1 MNELEQILEHIDN
14 GNNFLLSGGAGSG
27 KTYSLVQVIK
37 EVIRKNPT
45 EKVFCMTYTNSAVK
59 EIEERVNHKNLK
71 VSTIHDFI
79 WSNIK
84 HFQKEIKKSLIDLAN
99 DEESKIKIANGDD
112 VVPSTFF
119 DDTKE
124 IKYKEYLKIK
134 KGIISHEEI
143 IILSEYMFSK
153 YKKLSDILKDKYK
166 YIFVDEYQDTHKE
179 VVDILL
185 IHLKKSQRTNIIGF
199 FGDAMQSIYE
209 NGVNNIQEY
218 IDQGCLIEVQ
228 KLQNR
233 RSPRLIYELA
243 NELRTDDLIQEAS
256 EDVTAPNMDENGIV
270 KNGTIKFI
278 YSTNPDLNIIKEH
291 IGWDFDD
298 SKNVKELNLTHN
310 LIAEKAGFENLMK
323 IYDKDPILA
332 LKNSIT
338 SKIKDNKKYGKPEV
352 VFSEDATFDNVVD
365 IFQLKAR
372 KEKGKDQRLKKDI
385 LLEDSIN
392 IELYNQLK
400 DLPFSFVRKIYL
412 DKDQL
417 IDDKKQ
423 SEEDENR
430 KGSKR
435 DDLIKHLYKIQKNIS
450 LYQVQKYNEFLK
462 VTDYKITSVQ
472 DKKDLKEN
480 IHSLINVGDK
490 TIEQIIND
498 ADEKGIC
505 VIDDNLKRFIQN
517 KQYIY
522 NRVKQIKFSEF
533 QQLFE
538 YLEGKTP
545 FTTQHKTKGAEFD
558 KVLVILDNGKW
569 NDYNFEYLFNDQ
581 IFDTLNKSKQKSY
594 PKILKRTQKIFY
606 VCCTRTKEDLVVFY
620 QNPSQEVIDKSI
632 EWFGTTNVTEI

>member
-1 MNELEQILEHIDN
+1 MNELEQILEHIEN

-37 EVIRKNPT
+37 EVIEKNPA

-84 HFQKEIKKSLIDLAN
+84 HFQKEIKKSLIYLAN
-99 DEESKIKIANGDD
+99 NDESKIKIDNGDD
-112 VVPSTFF
+112 DIPSTFF
-119 DDTKE
+119 DNTDA
-124 IKYKEYLKIK
+124 IQYKEFLKIK
-134 KGIISHEEI
+134 EGIISHDEI
-143 IILSEYMFSK
+143 IVLSEYMFRT

-166 YIFVDEYQDTHKE
+166 FVFVDEYQDTHKE

-185 IHLKKSQRTNIIGF
+185 IHLRESQRTNIIGF

-218 IDQGCLIEVQ
+218 IDQGYLIEVQ

-243 NELRTDDLIQEAS
+243 NKLRTDDLIQEAS

-278 YSTNPDLNIIKEH
+278 YSTNPDLNRIKEH
-291 IGWDFDD
+291 IGWDFRD

-310 LIAEKAGFENLMK
+310 LIAEKAGFENLMS
-323 IYDKDPILA
+323 IYDKDPIIS
-332 LKNSIT
+332 LKNTIT
-338 SKIKDNKKYGKPEV
+338 AKIKDNKKYGKPEV
-352 VFSEDATFDNVVD
+352 VFNEDDTFDNVVD
-365 IFQLKAR
+365 VFQLK
-372 KEKGKDQRLKKDI
+372 EKKVKGQEQKFKKDI
-385 LLEDSIN
+385 LLEN
-392 IELYNQLK
+392 PVNAELYNQLK

-423 SEEDENR
+423 SEEDENK
-430 KGSKR
+430 KGSNR

-450 LYQVQKYNEFLK
+450 LYQARKYNEFLK
-462 VTDYKITSVQ
+462 VTDYKISSIQ
-472 DKKDLKEN
+472 NKKDLKDN
-480 IHSLINVGDK
+480 IHSLIDVGDK
-490 TIEQIIND
+490 TIEQIIED
-498 ADEKGIC
+498 ANEKGIC
-505 VIDDNLKRFIQN
+505 VIDDKLNRFKQN
-517 KQYIY
+517 KEYVY
-522 NRVKQIKFSEF
+522 NRVKQVKFSEF
-533 QQLFE
+533 QKLFE

-558 KVLVILDNGKW
+558 NVLVILDNGKW
-569 NDYNFEYLFNDQ
+569 TQYNFENLFLEQ
-581 IFDTLNKSKQKSY
+581 GTESV
-594 PKILKRTQKIFY
+594 LKRTQKIFY
-606 VCCTRTKEDLVVFY
+606 VCCTRTKENLAVFY
-620 QNPSQEVIDKSI
+620 HNPSQAVISKAK
-632 EWFGTTNVTEI
+632 EWFGENNVTAI